1 MCVYIYT
8 HLGTGG
14 AVLDKMGQAK
24 VVPTS
29 HPITSLGLGKEFLPS
44 LLVIT
49 LRDNRKDC
57 YCWVKI
63 AWSRLINSIIQ
74 VD

>member
-8 HLGTGG
+8 HLGRGG
-14 AVLDKMGQAK
+14 AGLDKMGQAK
-24 VVPTS
+24 VVPNS
-29 HPITSLGLGKEFLPS
+29 HPITSLGLGKEFLLS

-63 AWSRLINSIIQ
+63 A
-74 VD
+74 

>member
-29 HPITSLGLGKEFLPS
+29 HPITSLGLGKE
-44 LLVIT
+44 LVIT